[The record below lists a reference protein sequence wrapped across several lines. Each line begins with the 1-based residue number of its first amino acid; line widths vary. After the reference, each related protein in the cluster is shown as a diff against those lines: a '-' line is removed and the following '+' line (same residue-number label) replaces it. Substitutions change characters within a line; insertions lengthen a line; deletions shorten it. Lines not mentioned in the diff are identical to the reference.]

1 MVDSQSGGVNEG
13 LGSLARWAWSLLW
26 WLQHAVGP
34 VAAGVLWA
42 ALAFHLYV
50 SYLTESLLL
59 FPLGA
64 MIELWSY
71 GVYALVAWR
80 LRVIA
85 PKWYL
90 GPVLMSG
97 LGFLASDAF
106 YAHIAFH
113 GGGRSTDVVAFAVA
127 PAVEVALILPVGLVW
142 GAALQAGCRAVAKAL
157 LRSVGAKSSDG

>member
-1 MVDSQSGGVNEG
+1 MVGSQSGSADEG
-13 LGSLARWAWSLLW
+13 LGSLARWAWSLLR

-34 VAAGVLWA
+34 VAAAVLWA

-50 SYLTESLLL
+50 SYLTDSLLL
-59 FPLGA
+59 FPLAA
-64 MIELWSY
+64 MLELWSY

-80 LRVIA
+80 LRVGW

-90 GPVLMSG
+90 GPVLVSG
-97 LGFLASDAF
+97 LAFLASDAF
-106 YAHIAFH
+106 FAHIALH
-113 GGGRSTDVVAFAVA
+113 GGGGSTEAVAFAVA